1 MGYQMERLIGC
12 GFKLPHD
19 GIRGSVNLKGM
30 NFDYHCLVGEGP
42 KNQMVEVVGFEMNQL
57 LVRPTETI
65 KERDVNYI
73 EYR

>member
-1 MGYQMERLIGC
+1 MGYQMAGLIGF

-19 GIRGSVNLKGM
+19 GVRGSVNLKGM
-30 NFDYHCLVGEGP
+30 NFEYRCLSGEGT
-42 KNQMVEVVGFEMNQL
+42 KGQIVEIVSFEMNDL
-57 LVRPTETI
+57 LVEPTKKI

>member
-1 MGYQMERLIGC
+1 MDYQMKRLVGF
-12 GFKLPHD
+12 GFKLPED

-30 NFDYHCLVGEGP
+30 NFEYHCLEGSSA
-42 KNQMVEVVGFEMNQL
+42 KGQMVEVVGFEKNHL
-57 LVRPTETI
+57 LLRESQTI